1 MEIQIEDRPAFAIA
15 TVSLES
21 GEELVA
27 EAGAMV
33 SMTGGIELETKAR
46 GGLLKSIAR
55 SALGGESF
63 FMNTFKA
70 GESGGVIRLAP
81 SLPGDMRVLDLN
93 GQTMLVQSGG
103 FVASTPSLEV
113 ETKWGGAK
121 TFFAGEG
128 LIMLRISGVGSL
140 IIAAY
145 GALEEVQLGPGEKL
159 TVDTGH
165 LVAFEEAMDFSVRKV
180 GSWKSTLFSGEGLVV
195 ELTGP
200 GTVILQTRS
209 QDAFLGWLIER
220 LPTTDSDHS

>member
-1 MEIQIEDRPAFAIA
+1 
-15 TVSLES
+15 
-21 GEELVA
+21 
-27 EAGAMV
+27 MV

-70 GESGGVIRLAP
+70 AESGGVIRLAP

-220 LPTTDSDHS
+220 LPTPDSDHS